1 MMRSDIAELNDPGIV
16 VKKGERRLEL
26 YDGDEFI
33 KAFTIVLGSAPD
45 GDKNVEGDGRT
56 PVGDFYIFTK
66 NPESKFHLS
75 LGISYPD
82 GRAAERGLGSGLIDE
97 AEYDAIRQAIAERS
111 MPPQRSAA
119 RYTFT
124 AAGQNATGRT
134 GASLSPIRI
143 SRNFSMPFG
152 SVRLLRSL
160 HNDGSKFC
168 RRGQVGRNIKLTPR
182 PSPHVL

>member
-111 MPPQRSAA
+111 MPPQRSRLGGEIYIHGGGTKCDWTDGCIALA
-119 RYTFT
+119 DQDIEELFNAVRVGSPVTIT
-124 AAGQNATGRT
+124 A
-134 GASLSPIRI
+134 
-143 SRNFSMPFG
+143 
-152 SVRLLRSL
+152 
-160 HNDGSKFC
+160 
-168 RRGQVGRNIKLTPR
+168 
-182 PSPHVL
+182 